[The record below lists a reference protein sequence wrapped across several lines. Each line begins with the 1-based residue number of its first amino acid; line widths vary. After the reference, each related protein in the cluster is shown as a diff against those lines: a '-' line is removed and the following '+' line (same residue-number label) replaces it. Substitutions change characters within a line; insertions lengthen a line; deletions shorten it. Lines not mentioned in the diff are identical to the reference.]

1 MITVEKLEKGTY
13 FDDAFKISFRY
24 DPTTVAKVKELA
36 ERRYLPEDRAW
47 EIPAHELPALIEKV
61 GLSNIKSEEAVVQA
75 LNTKEIEDKR
85 EATQERLKGIKPVRD
100 FDFKT
105 APLPHQIE
113 AFNYGMEKNSLLIG
127 DEQGL
132 GKTKESID
140 ICVARKKEL
149 IKTLIVCGVNSV
161 KYNWEKEIQIHSNE
175 GCVMVDGKTM
185 DVRVQQLNDWYRGS
199 SYFGVINIE
208 SLRNEKIQDALY
220 LGIKDGYIG
229 AIIVDEIHKAKNGGS
244 QQGKALRFLKAP
256 VKIGLSGTPMNKA
269 EDLWNILTWLGVER
283 RSFYSFRNAYCTMGG
298 FGGYKVIG
306 YKNLDSLNAELNTV
320 MLRRKKE
327 EVLDLPPKLYS
338 TEYVELTTAQKKQ
351 YRDIKNGIVADM
363 ENILASVNP
372 LNCTLRLRQLTSG
385 NPNLTDDSP
394 KLDRIKEMLEEEI
407 IPNGHKAIIF
417 SQWSTIA
424 KDLGI
429 ELSEYDPIVITGE
442 VPPEQRQKLVDNFQ
456 TNPHC
461 KVAIGTIGAMGTG
474 LTLNKA
480 SYVFFMDKAWNS
492 GDNAQAEDR
501 AHRIGTVGAVNV
513 ISMVAKGTIDEA
525 VEDYLLENKDLI
537 DRVVDG
543 KKRCEVKGLIG
554 IPTGIPKLDE
564 ITNGWL
570 WGEDLVVLTGRTN
583 VGKTWIGEYFATMA
597 WNMGYKILMYSGE
610 MSTAMVGFRFDTLN
624 KHFSNMGLLNG
635 SGTLGKK
642 PDTDGAKYLQEDYE
656 KYITQLQQKSGF
668 IVVTPDDFE
677 GRKPNVD
684 EIKSLAIKHGADMI
698 VIDQLSLM
706 SDKRRADIPRI
717 AYNNISEDLF
727 LMSKELKKPVLLMA
741 QANREAVKNRKKGE
755 SPELHDLAESDGV
768 GQNATRVLSL
778 SVIDGTLKISVKK
791 NRYGINNKEVL
802 MIWEVNTGY
811 LKPLLSENP
820 EESIEDKKD
829 DKSDGEKDKG
839 GEKDYGF

>member
-306 YKNLDSLNAELNTV
+306 YKNLD
-320 MLRRKKE
+320 
-327 EVLDLPPKLYS
+327 
-338 TEYVELTTAQKKQ
+338 
-351 YRDIKNGIVADM
+351 
-363 ENILASVNP
+363 
-372 LNCTLRLRQLTSG
+372 
-385 NPNLTDDSP
+385 
-394 KLDRIKEMLEEEI
+394 
-407 IPNGHKAIIF
+407 
-417 SQWSTIA
+417 
-424 KDLGI
+424 
-429 ELSEYDPIVITGE
+429 
-442 VPPEQRQKLVDNFQ
+442 
-456 TNPHC
+456 
-461 KVAIGTIGAMGTG
+461 
-474 LTLNKA
+474 
-480 SYVFFMDKAWNS
+480 
-492 GDNAQAEDR
+492 
-501 AHRIGTVGAVNV
+501 
-513 ISMVAKGTIDEA
+513 
-525 VEDYLLENKDLI
+525 
-537 DRVVDG
+537 
-543 KKRCEVKGLIG
+543 
-554 IPTGIPKLDE
+554 
-564 ITNGWL
+564 
-570 WGEDLVVLTGRTN
+570 
-583 VGKTWIGEYFATMA
+583 
-597 WNMGYKILMYSGE
+597 
-610 MSTAMVGFRFDTLN
+610 
-624 KHFSNMGLLNG
+624 
-635 SGTLGKK
+635 
-642 PDTDGAKYLQEDYE
+642 
-656 KYITQLQQKSGF
+656 
-668 IVVTPDDFE
+668 
-677 GRKPNVD
+677 
-684 EIKSLAIKHGADMI
+684 
-698 VIDQLSLM
+698 
-706 SDKRRADIPRI
+706 
-717 AYNNISEDLF
+717 ISEDLF

-820 EESIEDKKD
+820 EESTEDKKD
-829 DKSDGEKDKG
+829 DKPDGEKDKG